1 MNCIQ
6 SIGVAVV
13 IAAGTIAQANVANL
27 APGDTAGGLFGIT
40 NTELPEL
47 IGPTISDIFQDFTI
61 YSGGKGAQG
70 GGGVLYQGTL
80 MTRVVRSN
88 QTGNLTFNYRIM
100 DPAPGFDGVISD
112 IDLTGYSDFETRVEY
127 RSEASGLGDEGPV
140 DASRSEDGD
149 VINFDFGLILD
160 TDKTSRFFFVMTDA
174 TEFGQPG
181 GDAANGLGGS
191 LATIYLQSGESVTLN
206 VVGPSPSIPA
216 PGTLLLLSGAGLFG
230 TRRRR

>member
-13 IAAGTIAQANVANL
+13 LAAGTIAQADVANL
-27 APGDTAGGLFGIT
+27 APGDFAGGLFGVT

-47 IGPTISDIFQDFTI
+47 IGASVSDIFQDFTI
-61 YSGGKGAQG
+61 YSGGEGAQG
-70 GGGVLYQGTL
+70 DGVLYQGTL

-100 DPAPGFDGVISD
+100 DPAPGFEGVISD

-127 RSEASGLGDEGPV
+127 RSEVNGPGDEGPV

-160 TDKTSRFFFVMTDA
+160 SDKASRFFFVMTDA
-174 TEFGQPG
+174 TEFGQPN
-181 GDAANGLGGS
+181 GDAANGLGGA

-216 PGTLLLLSGAGLFG
+216 PGTLLLLSGAGLIG

>member
-6 SIGVAVV
+6 LIGVAVV
-13 IAAGTIAQANVANL
+13 LATGTIAQADVANL
-27 APGDTAGGLFGIT
+27 APGDFAGGLFGVT

-47 IGPTISDIFQDFTI
+47 IGASVSDIFQDFTI

-70 GGGVLYQGTL
+70 GGVLYEGTL

-127 RSEASGLGDEGPV
+127 RSEVSGPGDEGPV

-160 TDKTSRFFFVMTDA
+160 SNKASRFFFVMTDA

-181 GDAANGLGGS
+181 GEAAGGFGGA

-216 PGTLLLLSGAGLFG
+216 PGTLLLLSGAGLIG